1 MDNVPLFDG
10 VTGSTIMCNT
20 HDDDDCVG
28 NTSFDTFEVYGV
40 NDDDIKFRLHRPK
53 IIPKNET
60 PPTICTVNTTD
71 TMHSK

>member
-20 HDDDDCVG
+20 HDDVDCVG

-40 NDDDIKFRLHRPK
+40 NDDDIKF
-53 IIPKNET
+53 
-60 PPTICTVNTTD
+60 
-71 TMHSK
+71 